1 MVEFLR
7 SEELNGEGETVTAF
21 WTGYCG
27 VLFGCK
33 NIPETIC
40 CVFNLQKRGFS
51 CKISKINLISSITK
65 MQKETQHGKYNLCR
79 NGCPQG

>member
-51 CKISKINLISSITK
+51 LKLV
-65 MQKETQHGKYNLCR
+65 R
-79 NGCPQG
+79 

>member
-27 VLFGCK
+27 VLLGCK
-33 NIPETIC
+33 DIPEKGYFVLNILWNC
-40 CVFNLQKRGFS
+40 AIF
-51 CKISKINLISSITK
+51 
-65 MQKETQHGKYNLCR
+65 
-79 NGCPQG
+79 

>member
-1 MVEFLR
+1 MGEFLR

-33 NIPETIC
+33 NIPEKGYFCTEYI
-40 CVFNLQKRGFS
+40 
-51 CKISKINLISSITK
+51 
-65 MQKETQHGKYNLCR
+65 MELCYILAHWSEKLAI
-79 NGCPQG
+79 

>member
-33 NIPETIC
+33 NIPEKGYFVLNILWNCAIFKLTG
-40 CVFNLQKRGFS
+40 LKS
-51 CKISKINLISSITK
+51 
-65 MQKETQHGKYNLCR
+65 
-79 NGCPQG
+79 